1 MKRLIVAIAALAM
14 LLAACSGD
22 GGTGVASLDTG
33 TTPQAETP
41 AADADD
47 VTEEEA
53 LLAFSACMRDNGVE
67 DFEDPIVNPDGS
79 VTFGFVE
86 GATDGGPFQDTD
98 REVLEAAFESCQGE
112 LEGIALG
119 AGDGGFDLTEIQDT
133 LVEFAQCMRDNGVD
147 VEDPDLSDFA
157 PGGGG
162 DGFAGPFGDLDITD
176 PDVQAAVEA
185 CQGLFAGFGTFGGDS

>member
-1 MKRLIVAIAALAM
+1 MKRLMVAIAALT
-14 LLAACSGD
+14 LVLAACSSD
-22 GGTGVASLDTG
+22 GGEGVASLDTG
-33 TTPQAETP
+33 TLDQTEAP
-41 AADADD
+41 AADGEG

-79 VTFGFVE
+79 VTFGFV
-86 GATDGGPFQDTD
+86 GDAADGGPFQDTD
-98 REVLEAAFESCQGE
+98 QDVLEAAFAACQDD
-112 LEGIALG
+112 LDGIALG

-157 PGGGG
+157 PGGDGG
-162 DGFAGPFGDLDITD
+162 GFAGPFGELDITD
-176 PDVQAAVEA
+176 PDVRAAVEA